1 MALALLAAAPAG
13 AQQGGGLARIVA
25 AAAEYNANLQGRRAR
40 LENEREGE
48 SIALSDLLPQ
58 ISGSATFPDGKFG
71 EDRESYAV
79 GLSQQVLNVALWR
92 NWSAEKRGTA
102 AAEADFSAAR
112 QGLRLTVSSAW
123 LQAQLARETLRLT
136 EARRETVEEQFKR
149 ARALED
155 AGEGTRVDVLSS
167 RARADLVRAEWVS
180 ARNDWKTARANV
192 ARLTGISPE
201 AAALS
206 DSYVPPD
213 LPRFSSWLEKTLA
226 EANEIAAARARVEQ
240 ARLRTKAANAAWIPR
255 VVFSMP
261 LWEESASGGG
271 GNNNNNN
278 DDEDFTIRVEQTFFT
293 GGRVMAERRRLL
305 AQLREVEAQLLELER
320 NLRNSARERHQDAGA
335 ALERVR
341 ALRTAE
347 DSARAALESVI
358 IGYEAGVRIVA
369 DVLNAEEALFDA
381 QVQLSRA
388 QYDHITA
395 LVGLRAL
402 AGALDDELSRRW
414 TDSLSR
420 KGKTRGSRTG
430 IQKINPFA

>member
-1 MALALLAAAPAG
+1 MALALLSAAPAG

-25 AAAEYNANLQGRRAR
+25 AAAEYNANLQGRRAL
-40 LENEREGE
+40 LESEREGE

-261 LWEESASGGG
+261 LWEESSGGGGG

-278 DDEDFTIRVEQTFFT
+278 DDEDFTIRVEQTFYT

-320 NLRNSARERHQDAGA
+320 NLRNNARVLHQDAGA

-402 AGALDDELSRRW
+402 AGALDDEFIKEVDGFFVAQGEDAGEQDG
-414 TDSLSR
+414 DS
-420 KGKTRGSRTG
+420 K
-430 IQKINPFA
+430 N

>member
-1 MALALLAAAPAG
+1 MALALLSAAPAG

-25 AAAEYNANLQGRRAR
+25 AAAEYNANLQGRRA
-40 LENEREGE
+40 LLDSEREGE

-92 NWSAEKRGTA
+92 NWSAEKRGTK

-123 LQAQLARETLRLT
+123 LRAQLARETLRLT

-167 RARADLVRAEWVS
+167 RARADLVRAEWVA

-192 ARLTGISPE
+192 ARLAGISPG

-240 ARLRTKAANAAWIPR
+240 ARLRTQAGNAAWIPR

-261 LWEESASGGG
+261 LWEESAGGG

-278 DDEDFTIRVEQTFFT
+278 DEDFTIRVEQTFFT
-293 GGRVMAERRRLL
+293 GGRVLAERRRLL
-305 AQLREVEAQLLELER
+305 AQLRRAEAQLLELER
-320 NLRNSARERHQDAGA
+320 NLRNDARERHQDAWA
-335 ALERVR
+335 AMERVR
-341 ALRTAE
+341 ALRTAK
-347 DSARAALESVI
+347 DSAQAALESVI

-381 QVQLSRA
+381 QVELSRA

-402 AGALDDELSRRW
+402 AGALDDEFIKEVDGFFVAQEDFVESEQLNYPP
-414 TDSLSR
+414 L
-420 KGKTRGSRTG
+420 
-430 IQKINPFA
+430 N

>member
-1 MALALLAAAPAG
+1 MAELERGKARD
-13 AQQGGGLARIVA
+13 GGGGGGFF
-25 AAAEYNANLQGRRAR
+25 GRA
-40 LENEREGE
+40 
-48 SIALSDLLPQ
+48 S
-58 ISGSATFPDGKFG
+58 
-71 EDRESYAV
+71 
-79 GLSQQVLNVALWR
+79 
-92 NWSAEKRGTA
+92 
-102 AAEADFSAAR
+102 
-112 QGLRLTVSSAW
+112 GLRLTVSSAW

-261 LWEESASGGG
+261 LWEESSGGGG

-278 DDEDFTIRVEQTFFT
+278 DDEDFTIRVEQTFYT

-402 AGALDDELSRRW
+402 AGALDDEFIKEV
-414 TDSLSR
+414 D
-420 KGKTRGSRTG
+420 GFFVAQGEDAG
-430 IQKINPFA
+430 E